1 MDQITLA
8 IREAERL
15 RSTLPG
21 LREDTTREGLIKYY
35 ETMLDVT
42 ERQHNM
48 YSRLMLMSDEE
59 SRETA
64 AEMEKIAIDYM
75 GKNVDSPMSFF
86 FSMMKKEIK
95 IQLRELADGRRRVY
109 DGPGFQP
116 QAAINPAYC
125 HGEELA

>member
-1 MDQITLA
+1 MDQINLA

-15 RSTLPG
+15 RSTLPK
-21 LREDTTREGLIKYY
+21 LRQDTTREGLIKYY

-64 AEMEKIAIDYM
+64 AEMEKVAIDYM

-86 FSMMKKEIK
+86 FSKMKREIE
-95 IQLRELADGRRRVY
+95 IQLRELENGR
-109 DGPGFQP
+109 
-116 QAAINPAYC
+116 
-125 HGEELA
+125 

>member
-1 MDQITLA
+1 MEQINFS

-15 RSTLPG
+15 RSTLPK
-21 LREDTTREGLIKYY
+21 LRQDTTREGLIKYY

-64 AEMEKIAIDYM
+64 AEMEKVAINYM
-75 GKNVDSPMSFF
+75 GKNMDAPMSFF
-86 FSMMKKEIK
+86 FNKMKKEIK
-95 IQLRELADGRRRVY
+95 IQLRELADG
-109 DGPGFQP
+109 
-116 QAAINPAYC
+116 I
-125 HGEELA
+125 

>member
-1 MDQITLA
+1 
-8 IREAERL
+8 
-15 RSTLPG
+15 
-21 LREDTTREGLIKYY
+21 KYY

-64 AEMEKIAIDYM
+64 AEMEKVAINYM

-86 FSMMKKEIK
+86 FDKMKKEIK
-95 IQLRELADGRRRVY
+95 IQLRELADG
-109 DGPGFQP
+109 
-116 QAAINPAYC
+116 I
-125 HGEELA
+125 